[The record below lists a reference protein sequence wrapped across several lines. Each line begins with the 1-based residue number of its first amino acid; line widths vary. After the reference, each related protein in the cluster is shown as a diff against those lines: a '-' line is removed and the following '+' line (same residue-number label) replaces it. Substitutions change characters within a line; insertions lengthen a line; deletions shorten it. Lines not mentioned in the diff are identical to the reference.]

1 MDHGTS
7 CEYVTCCLSGI
18 LFAGIKAVITSTWE
32 PITFLMNC
40 EAVLGK

>member
-7 CEYVTCCLSGI
+7 CEYLTCCLSGI
-18 LFAGIKAVITSTWE
+18 LFARIKAAITSTRE